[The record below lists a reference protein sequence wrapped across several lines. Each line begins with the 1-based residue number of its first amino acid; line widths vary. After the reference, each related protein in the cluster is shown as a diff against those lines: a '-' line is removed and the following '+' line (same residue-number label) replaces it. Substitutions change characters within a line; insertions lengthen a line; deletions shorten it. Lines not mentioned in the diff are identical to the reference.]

1 MAKIDPEFLQILKS
15 RPKETYSVII
25 RSVGNSQANAAKL
38 ANSGLAITQT
48 FSLIPG
54 FAITGPASDI
64 ITLLDEPWVISIE
77 ADEPV
82 HTHTL

>member
-1 MAKIDPEFLQILKS
+1 MAKIDPEFLQTLES
-15 RPKETYSVII
+15 RPEESFSVII
-25 RSVGNSQANAAKL
+25 RSVGNSQANAAQL
-38 ANSGLAITQT
+38 INSGLTVTQT

-82 HTHTL
+82 HTL

>member
-1 MAKIDPEFLQILKS
+1 MAKIASEFLQVLKS
-15 RPKETYSVII
+15 SPKETFSVIV
-25 RSVGNSQANAAKL
+25 RSVGNLQANAVKL

-54 FAITGPASDI
+54 FAVTGPASNI
-64 ITLLDEPWVISIE
+64 IALLDEPWVISIE

-82 HTHTL
+82 HTL